1 MDNLEALLNEAATVD
16 TAKAAEVIKA
26 DKKAKKQAAS
36 KAAETQAAEVKAEE
50 KTVSPVVTVEGDLS
64 EMIKSITEENA
75 AMTKAS
81 VLKQFDD
88 RANFELDNGGTDKKL
103 DLLKSYAG
111 RLSNDSVVKVLAAL
125 KFDTGFVNQQ
135 RGSKRY
141 NVYAVDKV
149 ADIAA
154 ALAGVAIRNKVNN
167 AIVRSLFACRAAGL
181 EFTGL
186 IADAAVS
193 DKVRVQDHIKKVLVR
208 HSVSESTVDTQ
219 RSSTMSALQLFGVV
233 ENVGSRNAPVWRLTD
248 TPQTRALEERL
259 AA

>member
-1 MDNLEALLNEAATVD
+1 MDNLEALLNEAASID
-16 TAKAAEVIKA
+16 TTAAAAVIKA
-26 DKKAKKQAAS
+26 DKKTKKAKS
-36 KAAETQAAEVKAEE
+36 KAAEAPAKTEEAPAAAAPDP
-50 KTVSPVVTVEGDLS
+50 VSVPGDLS
-64 EMIKSITEENA
+64 EMVKSITEEIA
-75 AMTKAS
+75 AQTKAE
-81 VLKQFDD
+81 VLKQFDE
-88 RANFELDNGGTDKKL
+88 RETFEKDNGGTERKL

-125 KFDTGFVNQQ
+125 KFDTGFVNTQ
-135 RGSKRY
+135 RGNKRF

-154 ALAGVAIRNKVNN
+154 ALAGVGIRNKVNN

-186 IADAAVS
+186 VADAAVS